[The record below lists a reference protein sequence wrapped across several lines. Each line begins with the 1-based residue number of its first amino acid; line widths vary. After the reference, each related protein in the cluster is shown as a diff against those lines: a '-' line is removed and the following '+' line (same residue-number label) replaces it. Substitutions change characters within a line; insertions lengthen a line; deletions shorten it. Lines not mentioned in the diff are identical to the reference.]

1 MMYSLHEQKL
11 AENPKPSVFVVDNFY
26 NDPDMVRRFALSLDY
41 EFSDYHRGRR
51 TQDQYFIPETK
62 EAFERIIGKR
72 ITAWGETYGM
82 CGRFQY
88 CTAEDALVYHADSQ
102 KWAGVVY
109 LTPDAPYESG
119 TSLLAHKK
127 TGVRHCDHPDIMNV
141 WAEAAPTGVHL
152 DATPWEEI
160 DKIANVYN
168 RLVIWDGHCPHAA
181 SKYFGFTKETSR
193 LFHLFF
199 FDTEF

>member
-1 MMYSLHEQKL
+1 MRYQINGPQV
-11 AENPKPSVFVVDNFY
+11 NPKKQPTLWVIDNFY
-26 NDPDMVRRFALSLDY
+26 DNPDAIREFALIQNY

-51 TQDQYFIPETK
+51 TDHQFEIPGTK
-62 EAFERIIGKR
+62 EAFESIMGMK
-72 ITAWGETYGM
+72 ITAWMETHGM

-88 CTAEDALVYHADSQ
+88 CTCEDALVYHADSQ

-127 TGVRHCDHPDIMNV
+127 TGIRHCDHPDIMNV

-199 FDTEF
+199 FDTE